1 MKVLITPRAAR
12 DMDNIADWTLENWGQ
27 SRMEIYLR
35 RLYLRMCALQDN
47 PKLGQERSDIS
58 AGLRCLTEQSHLI
71 FYLVDGT
78 KVSIVAVLHQS
89 MDVTGQLKSPT

>member
-58 AGLRCLTEQSHLI
+58 APTFHLQNM
-71 FYLVDGT
+71 T
-78 KVSIVAVLHQS
+78 KNSALFAS
-89 MDVTGQLKSPT
+89 CSSF